1 LKILDNQRESQGKE
15 RKEKKKVVGAKLM
28 INKPHAPF
36 GYREATKMV

>member
-1 LKILDNQRESQGKE
+1 MKILDNQRESQGEE
-15 RKEKKKVVGAKLM
+15 RRRKKVVGAKLM